1 MLPIAGEPAR
11 LARQENASSVSSL
24 KTARPLR
31 TPPIRSKKKLL
42 KINDIG
48 VIDMK
53 LIATSSIK
61 LGRGEHRLAPC
72 GFRDDE
78 IEISCKPSKLSRVAV
93 KEETR
98 LTAPNPP
105 APLQVV
111 YLHQRDAG
119 MIARY
124 RAWTDWLSAGRT
136 RAVESELIAMDGGD
150 PAPALSRASV
160 CEWQVLIYEPPGY
173 PCPAPA
179 EVQP

>member
-1 MLPIAGEPAR
+1 
-11 LARQENASSVSSL
+11 
-24 KTARPLR
+24 
-31 TPPIRSKKKLL
+31 
-42 KINDIG
+42 
-48 VIDMK
+48 MK
-53 LIATSSIK
+53 LIASTSIDP
-61 LGRGEHRLAPC
+61 GERKHRLAPC
-72 GFRDDE
+72 GLRDDE
-78 IEISCKPSKLSRVAV
+78 IEISCKPSNLSRVAV

-105 APLQVV
+105 ALLKVV

-124 RAWTDWLSAGRT
+124 RTWTEWLSDSRT

-150 PAPALSRASV
+150 PAQALSRASV

-173 PCPAPA
+173 PRPASP

>member
-1 MLPIAGEPAR
+1 
-11 LARQENASSVSSL
+11 
-24 KTARPLR
+24 
-31 TPPIRSKKKLL
+31 
-42 KINDIG
+42 
-48 VIDMK
+48 MK
-53 LIATSSIK
+53 LIAATSIDP
-61 LGRGEHRLAPC
+61 GERKHRLATR
-72 GFRDDE
+72 GLRDDE
-78 IEISCKPSKLSRVAV
+78 VKISYKPSKFSRVAV
-93 KEETR
+93 KEEIR

-124 RAWTDWLSAGRT
+124 RTWTEWLSEGRT
-136 RAVESELIAMDGGD
+136 RAVECELIPKDGGS
-150 PAPALSRASV
+150 PTQALSRASV

>member
-1 MLPIAGEPAR
+1 
-11 LARQENASSVSSL
+11 
-24 KTARPLR
+24 
-31 TPPIRSKKKLL
+31 
-42 KINDIG
+42 
-48 VIDMK
+48 
-53 LIATSSIK
+53 
-61 LGRGEHRLAPC
+61 
-72 GFRDDE
+72 
-78 IEISCKPSKLSRVAV
+78 VAV

-124 RAWTDWLSAGRT
+124 RAWTDWLTEGRT

-173 PCPAPA
+173 PCPASA
-179 EVQP
+179 EAQP

>member
-1 MLPIAGEPAR
+1 
-11 LARQENASSVSSL
+11 
-24 KTARPLR
+24 
-31 TPPIRSKKKLL
+31 
-42 KINDIG
+42 
-48 VIDMK
+48 MK
-53 LIATSSIK
+53 LVASNSIE

-72 GFRDDE
+72 RFPGDG
-78 IEISCKPSKLSRVAV
+78 IEISCKPSKFSRVAV
-93 KEETR
+93 REETR

-105 APLQVV
+105 ALLQVV

-124 RAWTDWLSAGRT
+124 RAWANWLSEGRT
-136 RAVESELIAMDGGD
+136 RSVESELIAMDGGD
-150 PAPALSRASV
+150 PAHALSRASV

>member
-1 MLPIAGEPAR
+1 MLPIAGESPC
-11 LARQENASSVSSL
+11 LASQENSPPVSSL

-31 TPPIRSKKKLL
+31 TPPLRLYKKLL

-61 LGRGEHRLAPC
+61 LGRGEHRLDPC

-78 IEISCKPSKLSRVAV
+78 IEISRMSSKLPRVAV
-93 KEETR
+93 KEEIP

-105 APLQVV
+105 AALQVI

-124 RAWTDWLSAGRT
+124 RAWANWLSEGRT
-136 RAVESELIAMDGGD
+136 RAIESELIAMDGGD
-150 PAPALSRASV
+150 PTQAVSRASV

-173 PCPAPA
+173 PRPASA
-179 EVQP
+179 GVQP

>member
-1 MLPIAGEPAR
+1 MSRGARKLAPCLVPQDSAPAPD
-11 LARQENASSVSSL
+11 
-24 KTARPLR
+24 TPLR
-31 TPPIRSKKKLL
+31 FRKKLL

-53 LIATSSIK
+53 LIAINSIE

-78 IEISCKPSKLSRVAV
+78 IEISRKPSKFSRVAV

-124 RAWTDWLSAGRT
+124 RAWTDWLTEGRT

>member
-1 MLPIAGEPAR
+1 
-11 LARQENASSVSSL
+11 
-24 KTARPLR
+24 
-31 TPPIRSKKKLL
+31 
-42 KINDIG
+42 
-48 VIDMK
+48 MK
-53 LIATSSIK
+53 LIATTSIDP
-61 LGRGEHRLAPC
+61 GERKHRLAPC

-78 IEISCKPSKLSRVAV
+78 IEISRKPSNFSRVAV

-105 APLQVV
+105 APLQVI

-124 RAWTDWLSAGRT
+124 RAWAEWLTEGRT

-150 PAPALSRASV
+150 PAQALSRASV
-160 CEWQVLIYEPPGY
+160 CDWQVLIYEPPGCRG
-173 PCPAPA
+173 PACP

>member
-1 MLPIAGEPAR
+1 
-11 LARQENASSVSSL
+11 
-24 KTARPLR
+24 
-31 TPPIRSKKKLL
+31 
-42 KINDIG
+42 
-48 VIDMK
+48 MK
-53 LIATSSIK
+53 LIATSSIE

-78 IEISCKPSKLSRVAV
+78 IEISRKSSKFSRVAV

-124 RAWTDWLSAGRT
+124 RAWTNWLSEGRT

-160 CEWQVLIYEPPGY
+160 CEWQVLIYEPPG
-173 PCPAPA
+173 
-179 EVQP
+179 

>member
-1 MLPIAGEPAR
+1 
-11 LARQENASSVSSL
+11 
-24 KTARPLR
+24 
-31 TPPIRSKKKLL
+31 
-42 KINDIG
+42 
-48 VIDMK
+48 MK
-53 LIATSSIK
+53 LIATNLIN

-72 GFRDDE
+72 GFLGDE
-78 IEISCKPSKLSRVAV
+78 IKNSRESSNFSRVAV

-105 APLQVV
+105 ATLQVV

-124 RAWTDWLSAGRT
+124 RAWADWLSEGRT
-136 RAVESELIAMDGGD
+136 RPVESELIAMDGG
-150 PAPALSRASV
+150 APTQAVSRASV

-173 PCPAPA
+173 PCPASA

>member
-1 MLPIAGEPAR
+1 
-11 LARQENASSVSSL
+11 
-24 KTARPLR
+24 
-31 TPPIRSKKKLL
+31 
-42 KINDIG
+42 
-48 VIDMK
+48 MK
-53 LIATSSIK
+53 LIAASSIK

-78 IEISCKPSKLSRVAV
+78 IEISYKLAKFSRVAV

-105 APLQVV
+105 ALLQVV
-111 YLHQRDAG
+111 YLHQRDPG

-124 RAWTDWLSAGRT
+124 RAWTDWLTEGRT
-136 RAVESELIAMDGGD
+136 RAVESELIAMDWGD

-173 PCPAPA
+173 PRPTSTK
-179 EVQP
+179 VQP

>member
-1 MLPIAGEPAR
+1 
-11 LARQENASSVSSL
+11 
-24 KTARPLR
+24 
-31 TPPIRSKKKLL
+31 
-42 KINDIG
+42 
-48 VIDMK
+48 MK
-53 LIATSSIK
+53 LIATNSIE

-78 IEISCKPSKLSRVAV
+78 IEISRKSSKLPRVAV
-93 KEETR
+93 KEEIR
-98 LTAPNPP
+98 LTAPKPP

-124 RAWTDWLSAGRT
+124 RAWTNWLSEGRT

-150 PAPALSRASV
+150 PAQAVSHASV
-160 CEWQVLIYEPPGY
+160 YDWQVLIYEPPGY
-173 PCPAPA
+173 PRPASA

>member
-1 MLPIAGEPAR
+1 
-11 LARQENASSVSSL
+11 
-24 KTARPLR
+24 
-31 TPPIRSKKKLL
+31 
-42 KINDIG
+42 
-48 VIDMK
+48 MK
-53 LIATSSIK
+53 LIAARPIE

-78 IEISCKPSKLSRVAV
+78 IKISCKTSKFSRVAV

-124 RAWTDWLSAGRT
+124 RTWADWLTEGRT

-150 PAPALSRASV
+150 PAPALSHASV

-173 PCPAPA
+173 PRPAPA